1 MRVLHLVKDKAFHK
15 DRSPR
20 QERFKRQDENLTP
33 MRINGISRSKS
44 SDGCVALSISPA
56 ITGDSASRFLTRY
69 EETPETLGT
78 KAEFCE
84 GLLLIKIPY
93 AKELH
98 QDLRTLIDVLLEE
111 QAQLVEAG
119 EPYAPEAE
127 SPTTAGEQVF
137 INEAARRL
145 NLPIV

>member
-1 MRVLHLVKDKAFHK
+1 MKI
-15 DRSPR
+15 
-20 QERFKRQDENLTP
+20 T
-33 MRINGISRSKS
+33 GISRSKS
-44 SDGCVALSISPA
+44 NDGCVALCISPA
-56 ITGDSASRFLTRY
+56 ITGDSASRFLKSY

-98 QDLRTLIDVLLEE
+98 QDLRTLIDDLLEE

-119 EPYAPEAE
+119 QQYAPEAE
-127 SPTTAGEQVF
+127 NPTTAGEHVF
-137 INEAARRL
+137 IDEAARRL
-145 NLPIV
+145 NLPIA